1 MNKTIFGVLTLLLLA
16 SCFKKNKFPSTPKIS
31 FGSFEMTG
39 DSAKLVF
46 SFEDGEGDIG
56 LDPSQVS
63 SPYDIGS
70 FYYYNLYLVYY
81 EKKDIGG
88 WQPGTDLNGDSIVF
102 ANRLKPIYTGKEKSI
117 SGTVEYTIEPIFYNL
132 VSTDSDTIKYR
143 ILLIDRALN
152 KSNWIETNEIY
163 P

>member
-1 MNKTIFGVLTLLLLA
+1 MKRLFLGIVVVLLVA
-16 SCFKKNKFPSTPKIS
+16 SCFKKNKFPSTPKIEFES
-31 FGSFEMTG
+31 FAITG

-56 LDPSQVS
+56 LSNDDVA
-63 SPYDIGS
+63 SPFDIGS

-88 WQPGTDLNGDSIVF
+88 WQPGTDLNGDSIVL
-102 ANRLKPIYTGKEKSI
+102 ANRLKPIYDGKRKSI

-132 VSTDSDTIKYR
+132 VSADSDIIKYR

-152 KSNWIETNEIY
+152 KSNWIETQEIY

>member
-1 MNKTIFGVLTLLLLA
+1 MKKAILGLIGMLLLA

-31 FGSFEMTG
+31 FGSFEILG
-39 DSAKLVF
+39 DSARLVF

-56 LDPSQVS
+56 LESDQIAT
-63 SPYDIGS
+63 PYDLNS

-81 EKKDIGG
+81 EKKDVGG

-102 ANRLKPIYTGKEKSI
+102 ANRLRPIYNGKEKSV
-117 SGTVEYTIEPIFYNL
+117 SGTIEYTIEPIFYNL
-132 VSTDSDTIKYR
+132 VSNDSDTIKYR

-152 KSNWIETNEIY
+152 KSNWIETQEIIH
-163 P
+163 